1 MSRWLEHD
9 RKTSPSAGQCEFAL
23 LLPLSIPR
31 GPYRLVT
38 GMKQKQKK
46 QKKRPKYQKRRSA
59 GAITGPRRRNVAED
73 LSLAVRLHNAGRHS
87 DATRAY
93 NRVLEASPDHAD
105 ALRLLGILSHQ
116 SGNSQV
122 AVELIRKAITANPG
136 FVDAYNN
143 LGSVL
148 KDQRRLDEAEEAYR
162 KAIALKPELADAHN
176 NLGAVFKAQGQPTQ
190 AVASYRQAISL
201 NPWHVIAYY
210 NLGIV
215 LHEQGKLDEAVNAY
229 NQAIT
234 LRPDLAAAHN
244 NLGSVLKQQ
253 GKPAEAVAAFRSAI
267 SLKSDHA
274 DAHCNLGVV
283 LTNQGKLAE
292 AIVAFRMAIT
302 IEAGHADG
310 HGSLGRLLSRMG
322 RPDEALA
329 VYEHWLGHD
338 ANHPVALHMLAACE
352 GREVPARASDE
363 YLQQL
368 FDGLADSFEENL
380 NSLDYC
386 GPELVAAA
394 AGQFD
399 ILDAGCGTGLCGPYL
414 RPYAQRLTGVDL
426 STGMLRKATERGI
439 YDDLVTAE
447 LTEYL
452 GSCVDAYDVIVA
464 ADTLV
469 YFGDLKPLL
478 TGVAN
483 SLRTNGLLVFSAES
497 CDDHEAADGFLLQPH
512 GRYSHTEKYLTQTLA
527 NAGLTV
533 SSVAPATLRME
544 GGHPVPGVLVLARKL
559 VKSR

>member
-1 MSRWLEHD
+1 
-9 RKTSPSAGQCEFAL
+9 
-23 LLPLSIPR
+23 
-31 GPYRLVT
+31 
-38 GMKQKQKK
+38 MKQKQQK
-46 QKKRPKYQKRRSA
+46 QTKRPKYQKRRSA

-93 NRVLEASPDHAD
+93 NRVLQASPDHAD

-176 NLGAVFKAQGQPTQ
+176 NLGAVLNDQEKLDEAVVAYRLAIALKPDFADAHNNLGAVFKAQGQPTQ

-201 NPWHVIAYY
+201 NPRHVIAYY

-253 GKPAEAVAAFRSAI
+253 RKP
-267 SLKSDHA
+267 
-274 DAHCNLGVV
+274 
-283 LTNQGKLAE
+283 TE

-302 IEAGHADG
+302 IEADHADG

-394 AGQFD
+394 LSQEVAAAAGQFD

-414 RPYAQRLTGVDL
+414 RPYARRLTGVDL

-544 GGHPVPGVLVLARKL
+544 GGHPVPGVLVRARKL
-559 VKSR
+559 VKNR

>member
-1 MSRWLEHD
+1 
-9 RKTSPSAGQCEFAL
+9 
-23 LLPLSIPR
+23 
-31 GPYRLVT
+31 
-38 GMKQKQKK
+38 MKQKQKK

-162 KAIALKPELADAHN
+162 KAIALKPELADAHNNLGAVLNDQEKLDEAIVAYRLAIALKPDFADAHN